1 MERRSRAFRSRE
13 RSRRDRRSRSRSR
26 DHSPRKRHG
35 SSKERSR
42 DRGRDQ
48 DMKSNQR
55 RNCSSERGDEKRK
68 RQSSSSG
75 GEGSPRKRK
84 RRSSPS
90 LETVTTKGRKDL
102 SSVKA
107 SATTTCRSP
116 KSDAGEDEEDE
127 DLARKKMELEQLD
140 ALIAEKLAEH
150 AALELEMT
158 SSVVFD
164 GKDTV
169 LPCQTSL
176 SPQHQRA
183 TPPLRQA
190 PANDLYDQMDEEYK
204 KQLKEVRLGRAKDAQ
219 RDVLRHYDRAARFR
233 KDLCAGVEPVLC
245 VEVQFLRQP
254 EEGSK
259 ERCVHD
265 EHHRERN
272 KSIEPYNQKRE
283 DQTPILGQHEQKISD
298 MHGHSDEGRPFPKGA
313 TLGKSIDVVETGRL
327 QSRHGH
333 GTDRKDKTVWICGHG
348 LVAVARRI
356 SLWPECGVRLGNLKG
371 LWSGTQGM
379 TWRDLV
385 PHLKRLRKKWP
396 LPDILIIHLGDD
408 DINMTDT
415 VELLITIREELT
427 RVRSLFPQCLIVWS
441 DILPTFFWQQSTT
454 PDVEVDEAAGIIHDI
469 INCRAH
475 AIVTELGGG
484 VITHDN
490 IGPEYYF
497 PNDVYLSDEGI
508 QRFNQNLQQFV
519 ENWEKELIPTS
530 KHRKSPHLIEITSY
544 SPEPTNIKLEP
555 VDPFHDSL
563 SHSVDDLDVTREDS
577 GHNTSISLQ
586 QSQKDVNSIKNAS
599 RTQSPP
605 DTSTA
610 PAVASTS
617 SPAVSSSSPPAVS
630 SSAPP
635 VVSSSGTPRPEESVG
650 RPVNHADADLDMT
663 PEDSGYSIISLQQ
676 SQKDVNCTEST
687 AQPHSSVSTSTQKH
701 MKSKTYKTIW
711 MCGYAISGLAK
722 RIAAAQKQVSKLGT
736 DGPNIGVHHV
746 GGPGMTCTDV
756 VVQMR
761 KAKGKQPHPDL
772 LIIHLGN
779 NIKTTKKEQLLNTV
793 KGLLTAIH
801 SIFPQCQIV
810 WSDMLLLRFSKQ
822 NMTPSNKAD
831 EAADRIH
838 QVMNRAAHAVVK
850 DLGGRVI
857 THDNIGPELYRPGD
871 DEMVISDQGI
881 RRFNLNIQQF
891 VDEWKR
897 QVHFVA
903 EHKETILKSP
913 APTINSN
920 LEPTNQFQE
929 SLSHSVDNLDITRED
944 SGHNTSISLQQSQKD
959 VNSPKNASRPKGPPD
974 TSAAP
979 AVSSSLYPAEGDSI
993 DVTPLD
999 KATIPSQQKLN
1010 QKLKP
1015 IGSEATVKKE
1025 VVEDVCSDLF
1035 EGTVLRLPAKDK
1047 GGVNNMVFNRNKE
1060 LLLGSLQTSVGGVEK
1075 KLSFSADDVLTRA
1088 TMLVGNK
1095 VQFKISTNPTTK
1107 AERAVTVEILAD
1119 TLQRHTGV
1127 VVGLSKLHE
1136 FGYIKYPQDDELYF
1150 KFCEVMEEKILSVSE
1165 KVEFTVVPQS
1175 PSKAGKHQAIRV
1187 KRLTESVLIP
1197 AVKLEALGTGDQ
1209 EKQVRKSS
1217 KNPVEENQTHGSSA
1231 PITGPGTKT
1240 SNVKGPPKVVWMCGF
1255 ALGGLPKRIKSLQQQ
1270 AAKRGSVC
1278 ANIRVHQWGAPQMS
1292 WSQLVMEM
1300 CRFKRQQ
1307 PRPDMLLIHLGGANV
1322 DLSNAESSLNSIR
1335 RDLARTHAIFPQC
1348 LIVWSNMLVGG
1359 SWTSAGNEQAAAN
1372 VIDRINHEAHSFIT
1386 SLGGKVIA
1394 HKNIWRNLYLSNK
1407 AIKMLSENIH
1417 RFLDEW
1423 AMGVNPKSEVLNTTS
1438 TAIAPPTDSAGP
1450 TSGSSHVD
1458 QNASQPHSPAATS
1471 SAPAVASSSAPAATS
1486 SAPAIA
1492 SSSAPAATSSAP
1504 AVASSSAPAA
1514 TSSAPAATSSAA
1526 VASSSAPAATSS
1538 APAVA
1543 SSSAPAAGDHE
1554 EVTPEDSGNS
1564 TASHQCSHKQQVRK
1578 SNESPVEENQTHGS
1592 SAPITGPGTKT
1603 SDVKGPPK
1611 VVWMCGFAL
1620 GGLPKRIK
1628 SLQQQA
1634 AKRGSACANIR
1645 VHQWGAPQMSWSQL
1659 VMEMCRFKR
1668 QQPRPDMLLI
1678 HLGGANVDLRH
1689 AESSLNSIRRDLAQ
1703 THAIFPQ
1710 CLIVWSNML
1719 VGGSWTRKIS
1729 EKAAAK
1735 VIDFVNHEAQSFIT
1749 SLGGKVIAHENIWRK
1764 RHLSNKAIKML
1775 NENIH
1780 RFLDEW
1786 AMGVNPKSEVLNTT
1800 STAIAPPTDSA
1811 GPTSGSSHVDQN
1823 ASQPHSP
1830 PATSSAPAVASSS
1843 APAATSSAPAA
1854 TSSAAVASSSAPAAG
1869 DHEEVTPEDS
1879 GNSTASHQCSH
1890 KQQVRKSN
1898 ESPVEEN
1905 QTHGSSAPITGPGT
1919 KTSDVKGP
1927 PKVVWMCGFALG
1939 GLPKRIKSLQQQA
1952 AKRGSA
1958 CANIRVHQWGT
1969 ADMSWRQ
1976 LVMEMCRFKRQQPR
1990 PDMLLIHLGGANVDL
2005 RHAESSLNS
2014 IRRDLAQTHAIFP
2027 QCLIV
2032 WSNML
2037 VGGSWTRNISEKAA
2051 AKVIDFV
2058 NHEAQSFITSLG
2070 GKVIAHENIWRKRHL
2085 SNKAIK
2091 MLNENIHRFL
2101 DEWAIGVNPK
2111 SEVTNTTSTA
2121 IAPPTDSAGP
2131 TSGSSHVGQ
2140 NASQPHSPPATSS
2153 APAVASSSAPAATSS
2168 APATTSSAP
2177 AVASSSAP
2185 AATSSAP
2192 AVASSSAPAAGDHEE
2207 VTPEDSE
2214 NSTASHQCSH
2224 KVVAASL

>member
-1209 EKQVRKSS
+1209 EKQVRKS
-1217 KNPVEENQTHGSSA
+1217 
-1231 PITGPGTKT
+1231 
-1240 SNVKGPPKVVWMCGF
+1240 
-1255 ALGGLPKRIKSLQQQ
+1255 
-1270 AAKRGSVC
+1270 
-1278 ANIRVHQWGAPQMS
+1278 
-1292 WSQLVMEM
+1292 
-1300 CRFKRQQ
+1300 
-1307 PRPDMLLIHLGGANV
+1307 
-1322 DLSNAESSLNSIR
+1322 
-1335 RDLARTHAIFPQC
+1335 
-1348 LIVWSNMLVGG
+1348 
-1359 SWTSAGNEQAAAN
+1359 
-1372 VIDRINHEAHSFIT
+1372 
-1386 SLGGKVIA
+1386 
-1394 HKNIWRNLYLSNK
+1394 
-1407 AIKMLSENIH
+1407 
-1417 RFLDEW
+1417 
-1423 AMGVNPKSEVLNTTS
+1423 
-1438 TAIAPPTDSAGP
+1438 
-1450 TSGSSHVD
+1450 
-1458 QNASQPHSPAATS
+1458 
-1471 SAPAVASSSAPAATS
+1471 
-1486 SAPAIA
+1486 
-1492 SSSAPAATSSAP
+1492 
-1504 AVASSSAPAA
+1504 
-1514 TSSAPAATSSAA
+1514 
-1526 VASSSAPAATSS
+1526 
-1538 APAVA
+1538 
-1543 SSSAPAAGDHE
+1543 
-1554 EVTPEDSGNS
+1554 
-1564 TASHQCSHKQQVRK
+1564 
-1578 SNESPVEENQTHGS
+1578 NESPVEENQTHGS